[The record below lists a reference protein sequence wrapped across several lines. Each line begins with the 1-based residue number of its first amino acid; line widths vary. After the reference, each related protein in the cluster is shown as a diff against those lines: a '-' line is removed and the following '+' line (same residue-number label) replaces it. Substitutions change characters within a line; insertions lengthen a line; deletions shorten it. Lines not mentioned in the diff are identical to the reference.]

1 MNWTGIILA
10 AGDATRMPNKH
21 LLPIKKDLLAIE
33 SSIRLLT
40 LSCINNI
47 IIVVQEDSLLPKI
60 LPQRM
65 AGWPRLK
72 YVTQKRS
79 VKKSYFHAVWV
90 AVTAAQLYEQ
100 EDAAICIT
108 CCDNVYPEDERV
120 NKEALYKCPSDILV
134 CTRTFPIDIAKHL
147 TVLDSTESWTRGII
161 DATNIAEYQLT
172 HGYECFAGY
181 AMVKNLKGFMKIV
194 QHAIGYGAGTEAVL
208 NALKAL
214 PLNVPAAGWYD
225 IGTPETY
232 AKYWNE

>member
-1 MNWTGIILA
+1 MNWKGIILA

-21 LLPIKKDLLAIE
+21 LLPIKQDLFAIE

-40 LSCINNI
+40 SSCINDI
-47 IIVVQEDSLLPKI
+47 IIVIREDSLLPKI
-60 LPQRM
+60 LPQRF
-65 AGWPRLK
+65 AGWPRFK
-72 YVTQKRS
+72 YVVQGKD
-79 VKKSYFHAVWV
+79 VKKSYFHAVW
-90 AVTAAQLYEQ
+90 TAIMGSRLHDDSNASV
-100 EDAAICIT
+100 CIT
-108 CCDNVYPEDERV
+108 CCDNIYPEDERV
-120 NKEALYKCPSDILV
+120 NKDALYQCSSDLLL
-134 CTRTFPIDIAKHL
+134 CTRMFPIDIAKHL
-147 TVLDSTESWTRGII
+147 TTFDSTASWTRGII

-181 AMVKNLKGFMKIV
+181 AMAKNLKGFMKTV

-214 PLNVPAAGWYD
+214 PLNVPAAGWFD